1 MPHRDWTFRIRDI
14 LEAIDAIRNYT
25 DGMNFED
32 FVADR
37 KTVDAVVRNLTV
49 IGEAAGRI
57 PKDIGENH
65 PEIPWREMGDIRN
78 FIVHEYF
85 GISNRILWDTIQADL
100 PPLIPLLQK
109 VLASQKRN
117 PITPSK

>member
-1 MPHRDWTFRIRDI
+1 
-14 LEAIDAIRNYT
+14 
-25 DGMNFED
+25 MNFED

-57 PKDIGENH
+57 PKDIVENH